1 MLDFKEKPST
11 NIPHSIDTAQEKGT
25 VTITLYRQI
34 SFLVGMDV
42 IGEIRTQ
49 FAAEVWAKRSPSSQ

>member
-49 FAAEVWAKRSPSSQ
+49 FAAEV

>member
-1 MLDFKEKPST
+1 MFTEKPST
-11 NIPHSIDTAQEKGT
+11 NIPHSIVTAQGKGT
-25 VTITLYRQI
+25 VMITLYRQI

-49 FAAEVWAKRSPSSQ
+49 FAAEV